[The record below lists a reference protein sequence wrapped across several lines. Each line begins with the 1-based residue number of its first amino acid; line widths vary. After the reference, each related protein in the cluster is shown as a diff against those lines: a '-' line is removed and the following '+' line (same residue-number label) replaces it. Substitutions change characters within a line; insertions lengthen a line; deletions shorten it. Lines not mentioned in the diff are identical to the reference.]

1 MFNSGKFKIE
11 LLMNT
16 EIQSQFKNQTQA
28 SILLVEDDA
37 SLAEWI
43 LQYLEGH
50 NYQLRH
56 IDRGDQVLASVKA
69 QPPELIILDV
79 MLPYKNG
86 FEICRELRAFYH
98 GPVLML
104 TACGEE
110 ADEILGL
117 ELGANDYLTKPVRPR
132 VLLARIKAL
141 LRRDVAEHTEHAEPE
156 GQLKFGNLKI
166 LRDAKTVVYRDEMIP
181 VTANEFDVLWLLAS
195 QAGQVIRREALVT
208 QLRGIEYDGF
218 DRSIDIRI
226 SRLRKKLYD
235 NTEFPF
241 RIKTI
246 WAKGYL
252 FSPEAWE

>member
-1 MFNSGKFKIE
+1 
-11 LLMNT
+11 MNT
-16 EIQSQFKNQTQA
+16 ETQA
-28 SILLVEDDA
+28 TILLVEDDA

-43 LQYLEGH
+43 LQYLRGH
-50 NYQLRH
+50 NYALRH
-56 IDRGDQVLASVKA
+56 IDRGDQVLASVKQ

-86 FEICRELRAFYH
+86 FDLCRELRAFYP
-98 GPVLML
+98 GPILIL

-110 ADEILGL
+110 SDEILGL

-132 VLLARIKAL
+132 VLLARLKAL
-141 LRRDVAEHTEHAEPE
+141 LRREAPEPVGAIAQQ
-156 GQLKFGNLKI
+156 GQLQFGQLKI
-166 LRDAKTVVYRDEMIP
+166 LRDAKSVFYRNEMIP

-226 SRLRKKLYD
+226 SRLRKKLFD
-235 NTEFPF
+235 NTEQPF
-241 RIKTI
+241 RIKTV

>member
-1 MFNSGKFKIE
+1 MHQLPDMI
-11 LLMNT
+11 LMNT
-16 EIQSQFKNQTQA
+16 ETQA

-43 LQYLEGH
+43 LQYLRGH
-50 NYQLRH
+50 SYQLRH
-56 IDRGDQVLASVKA
+56 IDRGDQVLASVKQ

-86 FEICRELRAFYH
+86 FDLCRELRAFYT
-98 GPVLML
+98 GPILML

-117 ELGANDYLTKPVRPR
+117 ELGANDFLNKPVRPR

-141 LRRDVAEHTEHAEPE
+141 LRRESLESLESVDSVVQD
-156 GQLKFGNLKI
+156 GQLQFGQLKI
-166 LRDAKTVVYRDEMIP
+166 LRDAKSVFYREKMIP

-208 QLRGIEYDGF
+208 QLRGIEYDGY

-226 SRLRKKLYD
+226 SRLRKKLFD
-235 NTEFPF
+235 NAEQPF

>member
-1 MFNSGKFKIE
+1 
-11 LLMNT
+11 MNT
-16 EIQSQFKNQTQA
+16 EIQTQTQA

-43 LQYLEGH
+43 LQYLRGH
-50 NYQLRH
+50 NYLVRH
-56 IDRGDQVLASVKA
+56 IDRGDQVLASVKQ

-86 FEICRELRAFYH
+86 FDLCRELRVFYT
-98 GPVLML
+98 GPILML

-110 ADEILGL
+110 TDEILGL

-141 LRRDVAEHTEHAEPE
+141 LRREAHEPVEQVALD
-156 GQLKFGNLKI
+156 GQLQFGQLKI
-166 LRDAKTVVYRDEMIP
+166 LRDAKSVFYRNEIIP

-195 QAGQVIRREALVT
+195 HAGKVIRREELVT

-226 SRLRKKLYD
+226 SRLRKKLFD
-235 NTEFPF
+235 NTEQPF

>member
-1 MFNSGKFKIE
+1 
-11 LLMNT
+11 MNT
-16 EIQSQFKNQTQA
+16 EIQQA
-28 SILLVEDDA
+28 PNRPVSILLVEDDA

-43 LQYLEGH
+43 LQYLRGH
-50 NYQLRH
+50 DYQLNH
-56 IDRGDQVLASVKA
+56 INRGDLVIERVKQ

-86 FEICRELRAFYH
+86 FDICRELRVFYS
-98 GPVLML
+98 GPILML

-117 ELGANDYLTKPVRPR
+117 DLGANDYLTKPVRPR

-141 LRRDVAEHTEHAEPE
+141 LRREPIE
-156 GQLKFGNLKI
+156 LSTQDGQLRFGQLKI
-166 LRDAKTVVYRDEMIP
+166 LRDAKTVFYRDEMVAI
-181 VTANEFDVLWLLAS
+181 TANEFDVLWLLAS
-195 QAGQVIRREALVT
+195 RAGEVIRREELVN

-226 SRLRKKLYD
+226 SRLRKKLLD
-235 NTEFPF
+235 NTEQPY
-241 RIKTI
+241 RIKTV

-252 FSPEAWE
+252 FSPEAWD

>member
-1 MFNSGKFKIE
+1 
-11 LLMNT
+11 MNQ
-16 EIQSQFKNQTQA
+16 EIQLKQSPA

-43 LQYLEGH
+43 LQYLQGH

-56 IDRGDQVLASVKA
+56 IDRGDQVLASVKE

-86 FEICRELRAFYH
+86 FDLCRELRAFYN
-98 GPVLML
+98 GPILML

-132 VLLARIKAL
+132 VLLARMKAL
-141 LRRDVAEHTEHAEPE
+141 LRRESVEPIEPSTPE
-156 GQLKFGNLKI
+156 GQLRFGNLKI

-195 QAGQVIRREALVT
+195 QAGQVIRREELVT

-235 NTEFPF
+235 NTELPF
-241 RIKTI
+241 RIKTV

>member
-1 MFNSGKFKIE
+1 
-11 LLMNT
+11 MNT
-16 EIQSQFKNQTQA
+16 DIQTD
-28 SILLVEDDA
+28 ILLVEDDA

-43 LQYLEGH
+43 LQYLRGH
-50 NYQLRH
+50 NYQMHH
-56 IDRGDQVLASVKA
+56 ITRGDQVLASVKQ
-69 QPPELIILDV
+69 QPPALIILDV

-86 FEICRELRAFYH
+86 FDLCRELRGFYT
-98 GPVLML
+98 GAILML

-141 LRRDVAEHTEHAEPE
+141 LRRESAEPMDTHAPE
-156 GQLKFGNLKI
+156 GQLQFGQLKI
-166 LRDAKTVVYRDEMIP
+166 LRDAKSVFYGNEIIP

-195 QAGQVIRREALVT
+195 HAGKVIRREELVT

-226 SRLRKKLYD
+226 SRLRKKLFD
-235 NTEFPF
+235 NTEQPY

>member
-1 MFNSGKFKIE
+1 
-11 LLMNT
+11 MNT
-16 EIQSQFKNQTQA
+16 ESQA

-43 LQYLEGH
+43 LNYLQGH
-50 NYQLRH
+50 NYRVHH
-56 IDRGDQVLASVKA
+56 IARGDQVAAYVQQQAPDLV
-69 QPPELIILDV
+69 ILDV

-86 FEICRELRAFYH
+86 FDVCRELRAFYPH
-98 GPVLML
+98 PILML

-117 ELGANDYLTKPVRPR
+117 ELGANDYLAKPVRPR
-132 VLLARIKAL
+132 VLLARLKAL
-141 LRRDVAEHTEHAEPE
+141 LRREPQE
-156 GQLKFGNLKI
+156 PSVQGILRFGQLKI
-166 LRDAKTVVYRDEMIP
+166 LRDAKTVFYRDEVIAI
-181 VTANEFDVLWLLAS
+181 TAHEFDVLWLLANN
-195 QAGQVIRREALVT
+195 AGKVIRREELVT

-226 SRLRKKLYD
+226 SRLRKKLHD
-235 NTEFPF
+235 NPEQPV
-241 RIKTI
+241 RIKTV

>member
-1 MFNSGKFKIE
+1 MNSE
-11 LLMNT
+11 
-16 EIQSQFKNQTQA
+16 A
-28 SILLVEDDA
+28 PVSILLVEDDA

-43 LQYLEGH
+43 LQYLRGH
-50 NYQLRH
+50 NYLLHH
-56 IDRGDQVLASVKA
+56 IDRGDQVIASVKQ

-79 MLPYKNG
+79 MLPHKNG
-86 FEICRELRAFYH
+86 FDLCRELRAFYS
-98 GPVLML
+98 GPILML

-141 LRRDVAEHTEHAEPE
+141 LRREAQDPIESNAPE
-156 GQLKFGNLKI
+156 GQLQFGQLKI
-166 LRDAKTVVYRDEMIP
+166 LRDAKSVFYRNAMIP
-181 VTANEFDVLWLLAS
+181 VTANEFDVLWILAS

-226 SRLRKKLYD
+226 SRLRKKLFD
-235 NTEFPF
+235 NTEQPF
-241 RIKTI
+241 RIKTV

>member
-1 MFNSGKFKIE
+1 MSQ
-11 LLMNT
+11 
-16 EIQSQFKNQTQA
+16 EIQQHHNRPAT
-28 SILLVEDDA
+28 ILLVEDDA

-43 LQYLEGH
+43 LQYLRGH
-50 NYQLRH
+50 NYQLNH
-56 IDRGDQVLASVKA
+56 IDRGDQVLASVKQ

-86 FEICRELRAFYH
+86 FDLCRELRAFYS
-98 GPVLML
+98 GPILML

-117 ELGANDYLTKPVRPR
+117 ELGANDYLNKPVRPR

-141 LRRDVAEHTEHAEPE
+141 LRREPAEPNPQE
-156 GQLKFGNLKI
+156 GQLRFGQLKI
-166 LRDAKTVVYRDEMIP
+166 LRDAKTVFYRNEIVP
-181 VTANEFDVLWLLAS
+181 ITANEFDVLWLLAS
-195 QAGQVIRREALVT
+195 HAGQVIRREELVN

-226 SRLRKKLYD
+226 SRLRKKLLD
-235 NTEFPF
+235 NTEQPY
-241 RIKTI
+241 RIKTV

>member
-1 MFNSGKFKIE
+1 MSLE
-11 LLMNT
+11 
-16 EIQSQFKNQTQA
+16 TQQYLNRTA
-28 SILLVEDDA
+28 SILLVEDDV

-43 LQYLEGH
+43 LQYLRGH
-50 NYQLRH
+50 NYELNH
-56 IDRGDQVLASVKA
+56 IDRGDQVLDFVKQ

-86 FEICRELRAFYH
+86 FDLCRELRTFYS
-98 GPVLML
+98 GPILML

-117 ELGANDYLTKPVRPR
+117 ELGANDYLNKPIRPR

-141 LRRDVAEHTEHAEPE
+141 LRRESAEENPQE
-156 GQLKFGNLKI
+156 GQLRFGQLKI
-166 LRDAKTVVYRDEMIP
+166 LRDAKTVFYRDEVVPI
-181 VTANEFDVLWLLAS
+181 TANEFDVLWLLAS
-195 QAGQVIRREALVT
+195 NAGQVIRREELVN

-226 SRLRKKLYD
+226 SRLRKKLLD
-235 NTEFPF
+235 NTEQPY
-241 RIKTI
+241 RIKTV

>member
-1 MFNSGKFKIE
+1 MKQE
-11 LLMNT
+11 LSST
-16 EIQSQFKNQTQA
+16 HSSV

-43 LQYLEGH
+43 LQYLQGH

-56 IDRGDQVLASVKA
+56 IEHGDQVLASVKG

-86 FEICRELRAFYH
+86 FELCRELRAFYH
-98 GPVLML
+98 GPILML

-141 LRRDVAEHTEHAEPE
+141 LRRESVDAADAVAQD
-156 GQLKFGNLKI
+156 GQLHFGKLKI

-195 QAGQVIRREALVT
+195 QAGKVIRREELVT

-235 NTEFPF
+235 NTELPF
-241 RIKTI
+241 RIKTV